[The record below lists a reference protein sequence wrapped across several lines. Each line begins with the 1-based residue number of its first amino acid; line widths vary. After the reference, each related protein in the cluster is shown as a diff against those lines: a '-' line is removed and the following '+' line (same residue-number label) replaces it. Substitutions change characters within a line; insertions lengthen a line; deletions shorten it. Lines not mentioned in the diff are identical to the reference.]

1 MKKSLQKKISTA
13 CALLVFITIV
23 GILPYNSYAQNTR
36 PKQKPNFIFI
46 LIDDLGW
53 TSSSQLMDGKITN
66 SKSDYYETPQIEKL
80 AAKGIRFS
88 SGYAPCAVCCPTRRS
103 IQFWI
108 IIYK

>member
-66 SKSDYYETPQIEKL
+66 SKSDYYGERNLFNSRKY
-80 AAKGIRFS
+80 FVYS
-88 SGYAPCAVCCPTRRS
+88 M
-103 IQFWI
+103 
-108 IIYK
+108 YKF